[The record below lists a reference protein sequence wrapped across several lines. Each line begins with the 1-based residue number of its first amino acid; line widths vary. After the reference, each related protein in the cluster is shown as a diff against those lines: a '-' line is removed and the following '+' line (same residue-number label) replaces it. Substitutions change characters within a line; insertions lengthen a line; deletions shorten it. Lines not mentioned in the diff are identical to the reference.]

1 MSEKSKGTLCGIVAA
16 VSYGM
21 NPLGALSLYR
31 AGVNTNSVLFYRY
44 ALAAVLLAALLLVQ
58 KTSLRI
64 TRREF
69 SVLGLLGV
77 MFAVSSLTLF
87 MSFHYMDAGIAS
99 TLLFVYPVMVA
110 VIMAIF
116 FRERISLVTVLSI
129 SLALCGIALLYRG
142 EGGAVLNTAG
152 VVLVMASS
160 LSYALYIVVVNRAS
174 LDMSSV
180 KLTFYVLL
188 FGVAAIVLYSLCC
201 PDQPLQLLSTP
212 SMWAWA
218 AMLALIPT
226 VVSLVL
232 MTVAVH
238 AIGST
243 PTAVMGALEPLT
255 AVVIGVTIFGEL
267 FTARLAAGIGL
278 ILLAVTLIVA
288 GKSLASGA
296 AGGDYRA
303 SGIFTSQPVAPVWN
317 NSTFCRFAP
326 QDRPRLL
333 RMYRIVYDSFIRIIP
348 DWLRVWV
355 KSFNPF
361 MDKNYME

>member
-31 AGVNTNSVLFYRY
+31 AGINTNSVLFYRY

-174 LDMSSV
+174 LNMSSV

-212 SMWAWA
+212 SMWGGVGGDAGSDSYGRFA
-218 AMLALIPT
+218 G
-226 VVSLVL
+226 
-232 MTVAVH
+232 VH
-238 AIGST
+238 AIGSS

-288 GKSLASGA
+288 GKSLHPGRLA
-296 AGGDYRA
+296 AIIGHRG
-303 SGIFTSQPVAPVWN
+303 F
-317 NSTFCRFAP
+317 
-326 QDRPRLL
+326 L
-333 RMYRIVYDSFIRIIP
+333 RHSR
-348 DWLRVWV
+348 
-355 KSFNPF
+355 
-361 MDKNYME
+361 

>member
-31 AGVNTNSVLFYRY
+31 AGINTNSVLFYRY

-142 EGGAVLNTAG
+142 EGGAVL
-152 VVLVMASS
+152 MASS

-174 LDMSSV
+174 LNMSSV

-212 SMWAWA
+212 SMWGWA

-267 FTARLAAGIGL
+267 FTARLATGIGL

-288 GKSLASGA
+288 GKSLHPGRLA
-296 AGGDYRA
+296 AIIGHRG
-303 SGIFTSQPVAPVWN
+303 F
-317 NSTFCRFAP
+317 
-326 QDRPRLL
+326 L
-333 RMYRIVYDSFIRIIP
+333 RHSR
-348 DWLRVWV
+348 
-355 KSFNPF
+355 
-361 MDKNYME
+361 

>member
-31 AGVNTNSVLFYRY
+31 AGINTNSVLFYRY

-174 LDMSSV
+174 LNMSSV

-188 FGVAAIVLYSLCC
+188 FGVAAIVGG
-201 PDQPLQLLSTP
+201 
-212 SMWAWA
+212 WA

-288 GKSLASGA
+288 GKSLHPGRLA
-296 AGGDYRA
+296 AIIGHRG
-303 SGIFTSQPVAPVWN
+303 F
-317 NSTFCRFAP
+317 
-326 QDRPRLL
+326 L
-333 RMYRIVYDSFIRIIP
+333 RHSR
-348 DWLRVWV
+348 
-355 KSFNPF
+355 
-361 MDKNYME
+361 

>member
-31 AGVNTNSVLFYRY
+31 AGINTNSVLFYRY

-174 LDMSSV
+174 LNMSSV

-188 FGVAAIVLYSLCC
+188 FGVARSCCIRCVVPTSLCSFSRHPRC
-201 PDQPLQLLSTP
+201 GG
-212 SMWAWA
+212 WA

-288 GKSLASGA
+288 GKSLHPGRLA
-296 AGGDYRA
+296 AIIGHRG
-303 SGIFTSQPVAPVWN
+303 F
-317 NSTFCRFAP
+317 
-326 QDRPRLL
+326 L
-333 RMYRIVYDSFIRIIP
+333 RHSR
-348 DWLRVWV
+348 
-355 KSFNPF
+355 
-361 MDKNYME
+361 

>member
-31 AGVNTNSVLFYRY
+31 AGINTNSVLFYRY

-69 SVLGLLGV
+69 SVLGV

-174 LDMSSV
+174 LNMSSV

-212 SMWAWA
+212 SMWGWA

-267 FTARLAAGIGL
+267 FTARLATGIGL

-288 GKSLASGA
+288 GKSLHPGRLA
-296 AGGDYRA
+296 AIIGHRG
-303 SGIFTSQPVAPVWN
+303 F
-317 NSTFCRFAP
+317 
-326 QDRPRLL
+326 L
-333 RMYRIVYDSFIRIIP
+333 RHSR
-348 DWLRVWV
+348 
-355 KSFNPF
+355 
-361 MDKNYME
+361 

>member
-31 AGVNTNSVLFYRY
+31 AGINTNSVLFYRY

-142 EGGAVLNTAG
+142 EGGAVLIDRRLRLFLGIKQPVKTA
-152 VVLVMASS
+152 L
-160 LSYALYIVVVNRAS
+160 S
-174 LDMSSV
+174 LD
-180 KLTFYVLL
+180 L
-188 FGVAAIVLYSLCC
+188 
-201 PDQPLQLLSTP
+201 
-212 SMWAWA
+212 
-218 AMLALIPT
+218 
-226 VVSLVL
+226 
-232 MTVAVH
+232 
-238 AIGST
+238 
-243 PTAVMGALEPLT
+243 LEPC
-255 AVVIGVTIFGEL
+255 F
-267 FTARLAAGIGL
+267 
-278 ILLAVTLIVA
+278 
-288 GKSLASGA
+288 
-296 AGGDYRA
+296 
-303 SGIFTSQPVAPVWN
+303 Q
-317 NSTFCRFAP
+317 
-326 QDRPRLL
+326 
-333 RMYRIVYDSFIRIIP
+333 SF
-348 DWLRVWV
+348 L
-355 KSFNPF
+355 
-361 MDKNYME
+361 

>member
-31 AGVNTNSVLFYRY
+31 AGINTNSVLFYRY

-174 LDMSSV
+174 LNMSSV

-201 PDQPLQLLSTP
+201 PDQPLQLLS
-212 SMWAWA
+212 MWGGVGGDA
-218 AMLALIPT
+218 
-226 VVSLVL
+226 
-232 MTVAVH
+232 
-238 AIGST
+238 GSDSYGRF
-243 PTAVMGALEPLT
+243 A
-255 AVVIGVTIFGEL
+255 GVDDRCRACHRFYSDRCYGG
-267 FTARLAAGIGL
+267 F
-278 ILLAVTLIVA
+278 
-288 GKSLASGA
+288 GA
-296 AGGDYRA
+296 ADGSGDRRDY
-303 SGIFTSQPVAPVWN
+303 
-317 NSTFCRFAP
+317 
-326 QDRPRLL
+326 L
-333 RMYRIVYDSFIRIIP
+333 R
-348 DWLRVWV
+348 
-355 KSFNPF
+355 
-361 MDKNYME
+361 

>member
-31 AGVNTNSVLFYRY
+31 AGINTNSVLFYRY

-99 TLLFVYPVMVA
+99 TLLFVYPVMV
-110 VIMAIF
+110 IF

-174 LDMSSV
+174 LNMSSV
-180 KLTFYVLL
+180 KLTF
-188 FGVAAIVLYSLCC
+188 
-201 PDQPLQLLSTP
+201 
-212 SMWAWA
+212 
-218 AMLALIPT
+218 
-226 VVSLVL
+226 
-232 MTVAVH
+232 
-238 AIGST
+238 
-243 PTAVMGALEPLT
+243 
-255 AVVIGVTIFGEL
+255 
-267 FTARLAAGIGL
+267 
-278 ILLAVTLIVA
+278 
-288 GKSLASGA
+288 
-296 AGGDYRA
+296 
-303 SGIFTSQPVAPVWN
+303 
-317 NSTFCRFAP
+317 
-326 QDRPRLL
+326 
-333 RMYRIVYDSFIRIIP
+333 
-348 DWLRVWV
+348 
-355 KSFNPF
+355 
-361 MDKNYME
+361 

>member
-31 AGVNTNSVLFYRY
+31 AGINTNSVLFYRY

-174 LDMSSV
+174 LNMSSV

-188 FGVAAIVLYSLCC
+188 FGVAAIVLYS

-212 SMWAWA
+212 SMWGGWA

-288 GKSLASGA
+288 GKSLHPGRLA
-296 AGGDYRA
+296 AIIGHRG
-303 SGIFTSQPVAPVWN
+303 F
-317 NSTFCRFAP
+317 
-326 QDRPRLL
+326 L
-333 RMYRIVYDSFIRIIP
+333 RHSR
-348 DWLRVWV
+348 
-355 KSFNPF
+355 
-361 MDKNYME
+361 

>member
-31 AGVNTNSVLFYRY
+31 AGINTNSVLFYRY

-174 LDMSSV
+174 LNMSSV
-180 KLTFYVLL
+180 KAYVLRAVVRRGCDRVVFAVL
-188 FGVAAIVLYSLCC
+188 SRPAFAASL
-201 PDQPLQLLSTP
+201 DTLDVGG
-212 SMWAWA
+212 WA

-288 GKSLASGA
+288 GKSLHPGRLA
-296 AGGDYRA
+296 AIIGHRG
-303 SGIFTSQPVAPVWN
+303 F
-317 NSTFCRFAP
+317 
-326 QDRPRLL
+326 L
-333 RMYRIVYDSFIRIIP
+333 RHSR
-348 DWLRVWV
+348 
-355 KSFNPF
+355 
-361 MDKNYME
+361 

>member
-31 AGVNTNSVLFYRY
+31 AGINTNSVLFYRY

-174 LDMSSV
+174 LNMSSV

-188 FGVAAIVLYSLCC
+188 FGVAAIVLY
-201 PDQPLQLLSTP
+201 
-212 SMWAWA
+212 
-218 AMLALIPT
+218 
-226 VVSLVL
+226 SLVL

-288 GKSLASGA
+288 GKSLHPGRLA
-296 AGGDYRA
+296 AIIGHRG
-303 SGIFTSQPVAPVWN
+303 F
-317 NSTFCRFAP
+317 
-326 QDRPRLL
+326 L
-333 RMYRIVYDSFIRIIP
+333 RHSR
-348 DWLRVWV
+348 
-355 KSFNPF
+355 
-361 MDKNYME
+361 

>member
-31 AGVNTNSVLFYRY
+31 AGINTNSVLFYRY

-174 LDMSSV
+174 LNMSSV

-188 FGVAAIVLYSLCC
+188 FGVAAIVLLFAVLSRPAFAASL
-201 PDQPLQLLSTP
+201 DTLDVGG
-212 SMWAWA
+212 WA

-288 GKSLASGA
+288 GKSLHPGRLA
-296 AGGDYRA
+296 AIIGHRG
-303 SGIFTSQPVAPVWN
+303 F
-317 NSTFCRFAP
+317 
-326 QDRPRLL
+326 L
-333 RMYRIVYDSFIRIIP
+333 RHSR
-348 DWLRVWV
+348 
-355 KSFNPF
+355 
-361 MDKNYME
+361 